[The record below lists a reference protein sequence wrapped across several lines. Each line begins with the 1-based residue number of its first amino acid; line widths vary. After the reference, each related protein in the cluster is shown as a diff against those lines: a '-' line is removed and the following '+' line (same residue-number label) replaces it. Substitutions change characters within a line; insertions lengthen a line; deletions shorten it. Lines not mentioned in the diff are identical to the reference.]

1 MLNASD
7 AAQQLESY
15 RVKGTLLGRVE
26 KGRHLPQPLRAI
38 LLEALAAKGP
48 YQRSEVLDQHSGALQ
63 KVCLELSERDLRRL
77 VETLLPK
84 LVDATLAAWHAF
96 GRRPYQTDASRKP
109 FRCPHQTAP
118 ITLARSRWLMQLAIE
133 LGDFEQ
139 DVEWVATWAAHFG
152 PYLYGRML
160 GQLLAGALDVPGL
173 QSDKVLEILRR
184 SIASEHPIAQMG
196 IHVVVALQSSG
207 REDAWEVGEKL
218 LLAAERQEG
227 LRQVILES
235 IDESHPEAFVRML
248 RVILEQDLGR
258 FSSAMRAFDVW
269 FGFGWD
275 GSSKLKL
282 DAVLE
287 IVLSCFDNASRRVD
301 LLRSDDPE
309 QVYLALWTL
318 AFEDIDR
325 AIPSA
330 VEILEHAKPEHR
342 FVATHLLAQ
351 LGWSAAIPHLLR
363 MLDDPD
369 LRVAARAFKGCAF
382 DISDCLKEPES
393 QDRLKKLW
401 SRLRGTIGAAA
412 KADPK
417 TTAFDVFERFLA
429 RVTEPKVR
437 LAKIVWPWFE
447 QVVVRTEVASVAFLN
462 AEGVPRE
469 RLLAHVS
476 DLDAGGRE
484 RFVRKLG
491 GGASTDSFGYRVG
504 AEPEVTREQPEDVRR
519 ILVSFL
525 GDPSASVRGVAFAML
540 QYTQVE
546 PDESDELVRLLART
560 AGDLR
565 QRAIARLLD
574 LGDPEVLGVSDRLL
588 EDENPQRRFAG
599 LELLRNLVESNRSC
613 AAAKQ
618 RATAYASNNAALSEI
633 ENAHLAAIRGEHS
646 QLNDVASVFGLIDE
660 TLLPKWPLARP
671 MDSRRNTPAAIAC
684 IDAVLEMVKD
694 RREEEVELEDGS
706 RAMFF
711 DALRRL
717 HWAKHRPSQ
726 SANSQLP
733 WLEPFRAW
741 SERRDSSCRD
751 PDGLELIR
759 ARLWWTVEKA
769 NASAKFSKLLRSIS
783 EFSAEWVIRE
793 LFSRIA
799 TWSLDRRAF
808 DFVLDE
814 IEAAF
819 HGFGETEFGQLE
831 KTRERSRWQ
840 FTEECAAETK
850 LKAAERLIAV
860 YRELAAA
867 RSDVVTPQHQAR
879 MFVLLAAY
887 RDRTYETMSEFDPTL
902 SEFLAWFECEADARI
917 GASVF
922 LDLLA
927 GPFSSHR
934 TTSSAHLQTVSRRNP
949 PAEIARFPALVAEIE
964 RLRSRLVEL
973 ECRRGEGE
981 SCATDVVAA
990 LAISGGLESAILA
1003 LEALGKVSLVRSTSV
1018 SHYWGSDRAAISRA
1032 ESLSH
1037 IVRNSAPRADESPE
1051 VFVRRAKATK
1061 ITTRR
1066 WIEFACFAPQWA
1078 KHVEALL
1085 GWREFESAVWWLHA
1099 HTKDERYGMSEFR
1112 DDFAASVSERTPL
1125 SANDLREGAVD
1136 VRWFQDISPQFD
1148 DKRWAELFRAAKF
1161 ASTAG
1166 GHTRAQLFASAM
1178 RGEVEISALFERGTT
1193 KRHQDS
1199 VRAIGLVPLA
1209 PGDRRQADLLA
1220 RYRWLCEFRRE
1231 SRKFGSMRKQ
1241 SEGRAVSIA
1250 LENLARTAG
1259 FRDPM
1264 RLAWAMEIESVKDLL
1279 DGPIVVAHEPY
1290 EVRLSVD
1297 TDGEAHLVATKAGK
1311 PLSALPAALKKL
1323 PEVATLKERLGE
1335 LERQHSEGKR
1345 SLEEAMCCG
1354 DRFEVQELGSL
1365 LAHPVLAPL
1374 LSKLVFISEGAPQSV
1389 GYLSDF
1395 ALSLIAADGS
1405 ESKLSRDQRLRIA
1418 HPHDLFSRGDWSA
1431 WQRECYRRERVQ
1443 PFKQVFREVYPL
1455 TETERAART
1464 ASGRYAG
1471 HQVEPRK
1478 ALALLGTRNWVVKPE
1493 EGVSRT
1499 FHEDGLT
1506 ARLCFEETFYSP
1518 ADVEGLTLE
1527 NVIFTAKG
1535 EFTPLDLA
1543 SIPPRLFSETMR
1555 DLDLVVSVAHQ
1566 GGADPEATAS
1576 TIEMRANLVRETCAL
1591 LSLTNVSVKSNH
1603 VVIRGERAEYSVHL
1617 GSAIARTLLGATLAI
1632 VAVHSQHRGRIFL
1645 PFADDDPRTAECLSK
1660 VLLLSRD
1667 RDIQDPKLLEQIR
1680 AATRGA

>member
-7 AAQQLESY
+7 AAQQRESF
-15 RVKGTLLGRVE
+15 RVEGALRGRVE
-26 KGRHLPQPLRAI
+26 KGRHIPPPLRAV
-38 LLEALAAKGP
+38 LFEALAKDGWYA
-48 YQRSEVLDQHSGALQ
+48 RSNVLDRHWGAIQ
-63 KVCLELSERDLRRL
+63 QVCLGLSERDLRRL

-84 LVDATLAAWHAF
+84 LVDATLAAWQSF
-96 GRRPYQTDASRKP
+96 DRRPYQTNESRKP
-109 FRCPHQTAP
+109 FRCPSDTAQ
-118 ITLARSRWLMQLAIE
+118 ITLARCRWLMHLAIE

-139 DVEWVATWAAHFG
+139 DVEWVATWAAHLG
-152 PYLYGRML
+152 QYRHGRML

-173 QSDKVLEILRR
+173 QGDNVLEILRR
-184 SIASEHPIAQMG
+184 SIASDHPIAQMG
-196 IHVVVALQSSG
+196 THVVVALQSSA

-227 LRQVILES
+227 LRQFILES
-235 IDESHPEAFVRML
+235 IDESHPQAFVRML
-248 RVILEQDLGR
+248 RLVLEHDLGR

-282 DAVLE
+282 EAVLE
-287 IVLSCFDNASRRVD
+287 IVLSCFDNAARRVD
-301 LLRSDDPE
+301 LLRADDPE

-318 AFEDIDR
+318 AFEDVDR
-325 AIPSA
+325 AIPAA

-363 MLDDPD
+363 MVDDPD
-369 LRVAARAFKGCAF
+369 LRVAARAYQGCAF
-382 DISDCLKEPES
+382 DLADCLKEPES
-393 QDRLKKLW
+393 QDPLKKLW
-401 SRLRGTIGAAA
+401 ARMLGTIGGAA
-412 KADPK
+412 KAVPK
-417 TTAFDVFERFLA
+417 TIAFDVFERFLA
-429 RVTEPKVR
+429 RVTEPKLR
-437 LAKIVWPWFE
+437 LARIVWPWFE
-447 QVVVRTEVASVAFLN
+447 QVVVRTEVASVAFMN
-462 AEGVPRE
+462 AQGVPRE
-469 RLLAHVS
+469 RLLAHVP

-484 RFVRKLG
+484 RFVRELG
-491 GGASTDSFGYRVG
+491 GVVTTDSDRYRVR
-504 AEPEVTREQPEDVRR
+504 AEPEVIRAQPEDVRR
-519 ILVSFL
+519 ILLSFL
-525 GDPSASVRGVAFAML
+525 GDPSARVRGVAFTML
-540 QYTQVE
+540 QDTQLE
-546 PDESDELVRLLART
+546 HDESDELVRLLART

-565 QRAIARLLD
+565 QRAITRLMDLD
-574 LGDPEVLGVSDRLL
+574 DPDVLGVCDRLL
-588 EDENPQRRFAG
+588 EDDNPQRRFAG
-599 LELLRNLVESNRSC
+599 LELLRNLVESNRSG
-613 AAAKQ
+613 AAATQ
-618 RATAYASNNAALSEI
+618 RATAYASSHAALSEI

-646 QLNDVASVFGLIDE
+646 QMNDVVSVFGLIDE
-660 TLLPKWPLARP
+660 TTLPKWPLARP
-671 MDSRRNTPAAIAC
+671 IASRLNTPAAIQCA
-684 IDAVLEMVKD
+684 DAVLEMVKD
-694 RREEEVELEDGS
+694 RREVEVELEDGS
-706 RAMFF
+706 RSMFL
-711 DALRRL
+711 DALQRL
-717 HWAKHRPSQ
+717 HWSKHRPKQ
-726 SANSQLP
+726 SAKSELL

-759 ARLWWTVEKA
+759 ARLWWAVEKA
-769 NASAKFSKLLRSIS
+769 NPSAKFTQWIRSFPPFSS
-783 EFSAEWVIRE
+783 EWAIQE
-793 LFSRIA
+793 LFARIT
-799 TWSLDRRAF
+799 TWSLDSRAF

-819 HGFGETEFGQLE
+819 HGFGEPEFAQLE
-831 KTRERSRWQ
+831 KTRERSEWQ
-840 FTEECAAETK
+840 FTEGCAAETK
-850 LKAAERLIAV
+850 LKSARRLIAV

-887 RDRTYETMSEFDPTL
+887 RDRTYETMSEFVPTL

-922 LDLLA
+922 LDFLA

-934 TTSSAHLQTVSRRNP
+934 TTSSAHLHTVSRRNP
-949 PAEIARFPALVAEIE
+949 PAEIVRFPVLVAEIE

-990 LAISGGLESAILA
+990 LAITGGLEAAILA
-1003 LEALGKVSLVRSTSV
+1003 LEALGKGALVRVMDS
-1018 SHYWGSDRAAISRA
+1018 SHFWGGHRGAISRA
-1032 ESLSH
+1032 ESLSS
-1037 IVRNSAPRADESPE
+1037 IVRKSAPREDESPE
-1051 VFVRRAKATK
+1051 AFVRRAKATK

-1078 KHVEALL
+1078 KHVDALL
-1085 GWREFESAVWWLHA
+1085 EWREFESAVWWLHA
-1099 HTKDERYGMSEFR
+1099 HTKDARYGMSEFR
-1112 DDFAASVSERTPL
+1112 DDFAASVSDRTPL

-1136 VRWFQDISPQFD
+1136 VAWFQNISSQFD

-1178 RGEVEISALFERGTT
+1178 RGEVEISALLERGTA

-1209 PGDRRQADLLA
+1209 PGDRRQPDLLA

-1241 SEGRAVSIA
+1241 SEGRAVAIA

-1311 PLSALPAALKKL
+1311 PLNSVPAALKKL
-1323 PEVATLKERLGE
+1323 PEVAALKERLGE
-1335 LERQHSEGKR
+1335 LERQRSDGRR
-1345 SLEEAMCCG
+1345 SLEEAMCRG
-1354 DRFEVQELGSL
+1354 DRFEARELGSL

-1374 LSKLVFISEGAPQSV
+1374 LSKLVFVGEGAPQAV

-1405 ESKLSRDQRLRIA
+1405 ESKLSRDQHLRIA
-1418 HPHDLFSRGDWSA
+1418 HPHDLFSRGDWST
-1431 WQRECYRRERVQ
+1431 WQRDCYRRERVQ

-1478 ALALLGTRNWVVKPE
+1478 ALALLGTRNWVVKPD

-1506 ARLCFEETFYSP
+1506 ARLRFEETFYSP
-1518 ADVEGLTLE
+1518 ADVEGLTLAD
-1527 NVIFTAKG
+1527 VIFTAKG

-1555 DLDLVVSVAHQ
+1555 DLDLVVSVAHR

-1576 TIEMRANLVRETCAL
+1576 TLEMRANLVRETCAL
-1591 LSLTNVSVKSNH
+1591 LSLTNVSVKTNH

-1617 GSAIARTLLGATLAI
+1617 GSAIARTLLGATLTI

-1645 PFADDDPRTAECLSK
+1645 PFADDDPRTAECVSK

-1680 AATRGA
+1680 VATRGA